1 MLSEKNIK
9 DKISAFLANDI
20 ATIDSSK
27 LNGFMKLWL
36 YQFYTSSHLSWPFL
50 INDLDNS
57 FALDLQRSVTQKLKS
72 WAGIGR
78 SVDNGYFFD
87 QNISLV

>member
-36 YQFYTSSHLSWPFL
+36 YQFYILAHLSWPFL

-57 FALDLQRSVTQKLKS
+57 FALDLQRSVNQKLKT
-72 WAGIGR
+72 WAGIGA
-78 SVDNGYFFD
+78 VLTTGYILD
-87 QNISLV
+87 QNINLV